1 MANQGRARLAP
12 ISESVVIGKQ
22 GRLLYQQSSIYETF
36 TYNLLDTS
44 ADCIRLVILE
54 PSATAGGVLRCC
66 LVHVTFGEIPKY
78 EALSYTWGSEAL
90 KNAIVIDGK
99 SFLIGDSFWEAL
111 VGLQRLAEGRMLY
124 INAIYVNQA
133 DISERNQQ
141 LRIMPHIYLRAEMQW
156 SDQANGINN
165 LGLEPKSSFQVDHSG
180 KNSDGKDLIL
190 VHLYSPENKLGQT
203 NRVARVGLA
212 PPGADIGDFICYLY
226 QNERA
231 IVVRR
236 KIDAFL
242 IIGTALLSVVRSL
255 SREKRRFAVPN
266 DAPLES
272 GKTINIYLDIASVYE
287 LSLWSRNVVK

>member
-1 MANQGRARLAP
+1 MANQDRARLAP

-99 SFLIGDSFWEAL
+99 SFLIGDNFWEAL
-111 VGLQRLAEGRMLY
+111 VGLQRPAEGRVLC

-133 DISERNQQ
+133 DISGRNQQ
-141 LRIMPHIYLRAEMQW
+141 LRIMPHIYRRAEMVLVW
-156 SDQANGINN
+156 LGPANESREGMRN
-165 LGLEPKSSFQVDHSG
+165 LDDYISPFAEG
-180 KNSDGKDLIL
+180 KKGMNFIQYLFEMCTID
-190 VHLYSPENKLGQT
+190 YW
-203 NRVARVGLA
+203 NRVWIIQEIASADEPVGGKKEASNKMFGSHRLTDLLFC
-212 PPGADIGDFICYLY
+212 P
-226 QNERA
+226 
-231 IVVRR
+231 
-236 KIDAFL
+236 
-242 IIGTALLSVVRSL
+242 ALLLGKIVWVGPTYKEEL
-255 SREKRRFAVPN
+255 SKLQKVDVWTASIKDHVEERDLLSSYGENDYFAASRRF
-266 DAPLES
+266 
-272 GKTINIYLDIASVYE
+272 G
-287 LSLWSRNVVK
+287 